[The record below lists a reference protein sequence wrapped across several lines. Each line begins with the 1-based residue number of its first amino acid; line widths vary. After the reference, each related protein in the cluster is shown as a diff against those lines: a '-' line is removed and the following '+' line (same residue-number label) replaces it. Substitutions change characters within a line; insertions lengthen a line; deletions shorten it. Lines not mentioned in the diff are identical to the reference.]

1 MATKYIELHMIQNFA
16 PSCLNRDDT
25 NTPKD
30 CEFGGVRRARI
41 SSQCQKRAVRLDFP
55 NYLKEDDLGKRTKN
69 LWEMLAK
76 KLISAGKAQA
86 DVDNLMELF
95 IPLIVS
101 KLDGQKTAVL
111 LFLGAGEI
119 SKIVDKMLEDWKELT
134 ASVKAIAGGKKT
146 EKKKAEEKL
155 KKMVGEYEEFLESGS
170 KAADIALFGRMMAE
184 KPQYS
189 QDASCQ
195 VAHAISTHAVSM
207 EWDFYTAV
215 DDLLPEE
222 ETGAGMMGVIGY
234 NSACF
239 YRYSLLDVGQL
250 AKNLM
255 GDDKLT
261 KDTVEAF
268 FAASIDAIPSAKQSS
283 FAAHNPPSFVLAVM
297 RESGSPRSLTN
308 AFEKPAS
315 PNFKQSLLENS
326 LEKLDVYW
334 GLLNKSYG
342 DKGITRTAFFS
353 LGDFALQNLPDKVKV
368 SGKDELVKVVMDDL
382 KIPKGEK

>member
-1 MATKYIELHMIQNFA
+1 MATKYIELHVIQNFA

-55 NYLKEDDLGKRTKN
+55 NYLDEGDLGKRTRR
-69 LWEMLAK
+69 LEVMLAK
-76 KLISAGKAQA
+76 KLKKAGK
-86 DVDNLMELF
+86 DESEIDILMEAFDPALVSGLTGGTENVIF
-95 IPLIVS
+95 I
-101 KLDGQKTAVL
+101 GQDEATK
-111 LFLGAGEI
+111 I
-119 SKIVDKMLEDWKELT
+119 SEKMLEEWDELIKE
-134 ASVKAIAGGKKT
+134 AKKCVKKRKK
-146 EKKKAEEKL
+146 EKQVVPLDNKVVKKYVDIVIEK
-155 KKMVGEYEEFLESGS
+155 STN
-170 KAADIALFGRMMAE
+170 ADIALFGRMMANE
-184 KPQYS
+184 PKANQE
-189 QDASCQ
+189 ASCQ

-215 DDLLPEE
+215 DDIPGPEE

-255 GDDKLT
+255 GGEKLT

-268 FAASIDAIPSAKQSS
+268 IAASIDAIPSAKQSS

-334 GLLNKSYG
+334 GLLSKSYG

-382 KIPKGEK
+382 KIPKGEQ